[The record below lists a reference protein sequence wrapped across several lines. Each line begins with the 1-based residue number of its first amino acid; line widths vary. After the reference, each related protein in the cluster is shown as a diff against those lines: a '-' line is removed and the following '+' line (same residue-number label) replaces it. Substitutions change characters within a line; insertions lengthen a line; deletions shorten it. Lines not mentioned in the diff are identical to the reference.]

1 MDDGFKDPDKI
12 KDALVYYEPGHE
24 DQLQLHECILLLASL
39 GAAAIFIPCDVEQAE
54 LGGPDAVLGRVEELG
69 GVQVP
74 VLGADAQVA
83 AAIPRTPPR
92 VPEGG
97 GPARAPSPD
106 MANGPPPVRAS
117 VCADTGGPSFQRAAA
132 LTRARRR
139 AQVRRLLRSDAL
151 VCVDRVL
158 ERGAVIAS
166 GASDGCVKVT

>member
-39 GAAAIFIPCDVEQAE
+39 GAAAIFIPCDDEQAE
-54 LGGPDAVLGRVEELG
+54 AGGPDAVLGRVEELG

-83 AAIPRTPPR
+83 AAIPCTPPR

-97 GPARAPSPD
+97 GPARAQSPD
-106 MANGPPPVRAS
+106 MARLRSVRAS
-117 VCADTGGPSFQRAAA
+117 ARTLVGPASSAQPRSRGRDGARRCGVCCARTRWSASTACLSAA
-132 LTRARRR
+132 L
-139 AQVRRLLRSDAL
+139 
-151 VCVDRVL
+151 
-158 ERGAVIAS
+158 
-166 GASDGCVKVT
+166 